1 MISLKDQP
9 LEIQYP
15 PSSSSSAFN
24 LILPGLEDKH
34 KNSVVSSD
42 LIGGVNWPLLFK
54 EVQHP
59 KARFLAGFLV
69 FLIKNATCM
78 FHVSASLKWGQEVL
92 LALRPSPFSVDVEG
106 VTT

>member
-1 MISLKDQP
+1 MV
-9 LEIQYP
+9 
-15 PSSSSSAFN
+15 SA
-24 LILPGLEDKH
+24 
-34 KNSVVSSD
+34 D

-69 FLIKNATCM
+69 FLIKNAACM
-78 FHVSASLKWGQEVL
+78 FHVSASLKWGREVL